1 MRRFSILIS
10 FVLLFQAGLFSQ
22 TGDVKIGRD
31 ASRLTQTQGA
41 FFDYSDPNS
50 LNIKVSVW
58 GFVKYPGQ
66 YLVPAYSSALDVF
79 SYAGGPTESAHLDDL
94 RIYRAT
100 EDTAN
105 QLFKFNYNDLLWEK
119 NLNKVIAPPNLV
131 PGDILVVPGEPRFYF
146 KDYLQVT
153 VSIVSTLI
161 SLTILILNITRN

>member
-10 FVLLFQAGLFSQ
+10 FIFLFGIGLFAQ

-50 LNIKVSVW
+50 LNMKVSVW

-66 YLVPAYSSALDVF
+66 YLVPAYSTALDVF

-94 RIYRAT
+94 RIYRNV
-100 EDTAN
+100 EDSTQ

-119 NLNKVIAPPNLV
+119 NLNKVVPPPTLL